1 MIQTPVGKIITVESG
16 NIIYPSIDI
25 VLIKLDGSQE
35 LITTVEYNKEDE
47 CIATYTYKEGKED
60 FDKKTIFKEVR

>member
-1 MIQTPVGKIITVESG
+1 MEKTL
-16 NIIYPSIDI
+16 
-25 VLIKLDGSQE
+25 VLIKPDGSQE